1 MLRKIQH
8 SFADKIGCVQVPKE
22 WTIPPASSA
31 TNGKSR
37 GAKQQG
43 HGEMKNSG
51 SETTERLWGG
61 RFRTPPAA
69 ALTAFSRAD
78 ERFFRLAPYDLAGSR
93 AHARELERAGILD
106 AGELSQLLAGIDR
119 LDAAVK
125 DGSVKPSA
133 GDEDVHTFL
142 ERVLTEW
149 LGPVGGKLRAGRSRN
164 DQAANDLRL
173 YLRDKGRHMAELVLD
188 LQAALVEQAESHVE
202 TISAGFTHL
211 QPAQPVVFAHH
222 LLAHAQALHRD
233 IGRLIDWDRRTAR
246 SPLGA
251 AALAGS
257 AICTN
262 PELSAVEL
270 GYEAPC
276 ENSIDAV
283 GTRDHVAEFLFVAAM
298 MTVNISRLC
307 EEVIA
312 WTSRQFRWVELDDAY
327 TTGSSIMPQKKN
339 PDIAELTRGKAG
351 RLIGNLT
358 GMLSTLKSL
367 PLAYNRDLAEDKAEV
382 IDTFDTLDL
391 ALPAMAGMIRTM
403 RVDVAELR
411 RQAPLGFTLATEVAD
426 WLALNGVPFS
436 QAHEITGALVRACE
450 ERGIELSE
458 ASPELLAQVD
468 ARLRPAVLDR
478 VTLDAAV
485 AARIGYGGTA
495 PARVREQIQRLKA
508 GLEAQAAWAGTYQGP
523 RC

>member
-1 MLRKIQH
+1 
-8 SFADKIGCVQVPKE
+8 
-22 WTIPPASSA
+22 
-31 TNGKSR
+31 
-37 GAKQQG
+37 
-43 HGEMKNSG
+43 MKNS
-51 SETTERLWGG
+51 SSDSTERLWGG
-61 RFRTPPAA
+61 RFRAAPAP
-69 ALTAFSRAD
+69 ALTAFSRSD

-93 AHARELERAGILD
+93 AHARELQRAGILD

-119 LDAAVK
+119 LETAVL
-125 DGSVKPSA
+125 DGSVRPSA

-149 LGPVGGKLRAGRSRN
+149 LGPIGGKLRAGRSRN

-173 YLRDKGRHMAELVLD
+173 YLRDQGRVMATDVLD
-188 LQAALVEQAESHVE
+188 LQAALVEQAEQHIE

-222 LLAHAQALHRD
+222 LLAHAQAIFRD
-233 IGRLIDWDRRTAR
+233 IERLQDWDRRAAR

-257 AICTN
+257 AICTR
-262 PELSAVEL
+262 PDLSAREL
-270 GYEAPC
+270 GYDAPC

-283 GTRDHVAEFLFVAAM
+283 GARDHVAEFLFVVSM
-298 MTVNISRLC
+298 MTVNISRLA
-307 EEVIA
+307 EEICV

-327 TTGSSIMPQKKN
+327 ATGSSIMPQKKN

-367 PLAYNRDLAEDKAEV
+367 PLAYNRDLAEDKSAS
-382 IDTFDTLDL
+382 IDSLDTLAL

-426 WLALNGVPFS
+426 WLALGGVPFS
-436 QAHEITGALVRACE
+436 TAHEITGALVRACE
-450 ERGIELSE
+450 ERGLELWE
-458 ASPELLAQVD
+458 MTPEMLAAVD
-468 ARLRPAVLDR
+468 ERLRPEVLER
-478 VTLDAAV
+478 LTLDAAV
-485 AARIGYGGTA
+485 AARTGFGGTA
-495 PARVREQIQRLKA
+495 PARVREQIGRLKT
-508 GLEAQAAWAGTYQGP
+508 GLAAQAAWTEDYQGP